1 MVGWNHQ
8 TPTLF
13 VEVVS
18 WKPAMSDAED
28 RQIEQWK
35 VKRLVKM
42 LDAARGNLEQ
52 SIVLPSSKQTWQWKI
67 PIFNRKYIF
76 KGSIFHCYVSLPE
89 GTP

>member
-52 SIVLPSSKQTWQWKI
+52 SIVLQPRSLHPGRITW
-67 PIFNRKYIF
+67 N
-76 KGSIFHCYVSLPE
+76 L
-89 GTP
+89 

>member
-52 SIVLPSSKQTWQWKI
+52 SIVLHPRSLSWNLQPSPMK
-67 PIFNRKYIF
+67 RKNI
-76 KGSIFHCYVSLPE
+76 I
-89 GTP
+89 